1 MHVYPWVGKIVWRRT
16 WQLNPVFLPG
26 EFCGWGLTE
35 SDMTEETK
43 HACMYSTRNS
53 TQYVVIN
60 HNGKEYEKECVCV
73 CVCVY

>member
-1 MHVYPWVGKIVWRRT
+1 MQEAQKMHVYPWVGKIAWRRT

-43 HACMYSTRNS
+43 HACMH
-53 TQYVVIN
+53 V
-60 HNGKEYEKECVCV
+60 
-73 CVCVY
+73 